1 MLNNLVLLNQLVLF
15 RIFVIGVLI
24 RHSMNSRELMKL
36 SVIFK
41 SFEVNFILRVSQTA
55 SPQRF

>member
-15 RIFVIGVLI
+15 RIFAIGVLI

-41 SFEVNFILRVSQTA
+41 SFEVNFILRVSQIV
-55 SPQRF
+55 SLQSI